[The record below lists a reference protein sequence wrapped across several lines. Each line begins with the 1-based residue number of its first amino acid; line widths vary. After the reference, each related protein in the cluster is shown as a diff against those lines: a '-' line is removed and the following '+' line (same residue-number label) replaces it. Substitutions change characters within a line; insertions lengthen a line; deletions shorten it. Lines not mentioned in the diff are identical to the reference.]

1 MVDGRASWL
10 RAVLGII
17 ALSMLGCGGVSVS
30 GGDQASTDDNASG
43 GMSGAGSSHASS
55 SGGSVGDATPSGG
68 TPAVTECLAV
78 YPNLELTDCERLG
91 RYASVHD
98 PVVSDANGD
107 GRASPGERITI
118 SVTLSEVTGETFI
131 PYPGIDFQALEAGI
145 TLDRSGFDGPSSY
158 SLLPCESL
166 GGSVGATL
174 SRALTRGSVVHVTAQ
189 AATLNQDC
197 PNGTKLTIPIAI
209 E

>member
-1 MVDGRASWL
+1 M
-10 RAVLGII
+10 
-17 ALSMLGCGGVSVS
+17 
-30 GGDQASTDDNASG
+30 
-43 GMSGAGSSHASS
+43 
-55 SGGSVGDATPSGG
+55 PE
-68 TPAVTECLAV
+68 VTECLVV

-118 SVTLSEVTGETFI
+118 SVTLSEVTGETFLS
-131 PYPGIDFQALEAGI
+131 YPGIDFQALDAGI
-145 TLDRSGFDGPSSY
+145 TLDRSGFGASIY
-158 SLLPCESL
+158 SLQPCESI
-166 GGSVGATL
+166 GDSVGATL
-174 SRALTRGSVVHVTAQ
+174 SGALTAGSVVHVSAQ

-197 PNGTKLTIPIAI
+197 PNATKLTIPIAI